1 MRVTIGPVAGLSAML
16 AGMPSDVA
24 TVLDYK
30 EEDLGAIFE
39 KFFN

>member
-1 MRVTIGPVAGLSAML
+1 ML

-24 TVLDYK
+24 TVLEYK
-30 EEDLGAIFE
+30 EEELGGIFE

>member
-1 MRVTIGPVAGLSAML
+1 ML

-24 TVLDYK
+24 TVIDYK
-30 EEDLGAIFE
+30 EEGLGAIFE